1 MIHHIS
7 MQSMASMRS
16 QSTLQMVL
24 SLANFQEEL
33 YLTYWS
39 GTSSIARS

>member
-1 MIHHIS
+1 MTHHIF

-16 QSTLQMVL
+16 QSILEMVL
-24 SLANFQEEL
+24 SPANFQEEL